1 MPEKST
7 KKKSTKKKAAKK
19 ADTGR
24 LTEIIMQCVRDEK
37 TRNEALGL
45 LGAL

>member
-7 KKKSTKKKAAKK
+7 KKKSTKKAAKK